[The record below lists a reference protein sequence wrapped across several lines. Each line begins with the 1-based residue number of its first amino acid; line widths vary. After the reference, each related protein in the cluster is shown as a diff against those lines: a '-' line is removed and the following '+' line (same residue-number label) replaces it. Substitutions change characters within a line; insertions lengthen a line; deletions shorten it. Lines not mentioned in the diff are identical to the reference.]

1 MVSATLRQ
9 GAACALD
16 CQVSRYLPD
25 VGINQADNL
34 RRCFSSKEHFAFREP
49 LIVTSVEM
57 DLVERCQNYLADKE
71 PETVEVRATA
81 LRELATIRLQRLLRD
96 ENYFEQNFGQAA

>member
-1 MVSATLRQ
+1 MGLTRQTTSEDVFHPRNTL
-9 GAACALD
+9 L
-16 CQVSRYLPD
+16 L
-25 VGINQADNL
+25 
-34 RRCFSSKEHFAFREP
+34 REP

-57 DLVERCQNYLADKE
+57 DLVERCQTYLADKE